1 MVFFS
6 ASSFTFVD
14 QACSDERSDK
24 IHSLSVETARKGE
37 YNSAIQMLMQLTKR
51 HPDNDLY
58 LFDYMAVL
66 GWAGQDA
73 ELLKLVSRLKGK
85 DTPLYLSN
93 AIAKAARN
101 VKNFSLAITTYKK
114 IIYQY
119 PDRIDSRIA
128 LAMTLSD
135 AGRYD
140 EALTTLDKAEKQF
153 LKRID
158 ILEGRAY
165 VLKNKEDYF
174 SLLAVYQHIL
184 EIDPTHR
191 DARREFILLTSRLG
205 APHLAAD
212 MVRKYPDV
220 LTPEDLD
227 DILAHRASITVRWG
241 RLFTPDATDRYKE
254 TDEAIRLLKE
264 NLTRLKNQGRERESA
279 RNTAEFDL
287 MVALQERERMPD
299 AISIYESFV
308 DRGVKI
314 PPYALVVAADA
325 YMYVE
330 EPEKARDLSLQA
342 LSEEPDNFDA
352 SMTLFYAYTDLED
365 HENATTLID
374 KLAKMQPEQI
384 IAKWPLKRK
393 KNPQKLYADSTGAM
407 ARAYADNL
415 EEAERRLQALV
426 NNAPNN
432 PDLRSKLGY
441 VYLFR
446 GWPRRALREFTVVLN
461 EHPMHLDAKI
471 GRVEALMALAEYGKS
486 HEYLETLEKDYSGR
500 KSIDRLHRNWEIHT
514 MRELLVWTSK
524 AFNSGEQE
532 GSHDFDFET
541 YLYSRPFNYHY
552 RSFIHGYYLKASF
565 EGGSPIYKRLGLGLE
580 YRARDIELT
589 GELSLGTGKDS
600 NPGLS
605 ISSTWMP
612 DDFWSLGFRLDT
624 YDNDLPMRGRLEE
637 DLHGWSTGLDLGYRV
652 SESRSFSAGIKR
664 SDFSDGNIRTALS
677 ASWFE
682 RLISRPKYKLDGTLG
697 LYRSENSRDDAP
709 YFNPESDLSAEITLD
724 NEWLL
729 YKRYSRSFRHRF
741 GVSLGSY
748 SQKGFGARGVW
759 SARYEHQWNRDE
771 RLEFIYGISRS
782 KPSYDGASEYSTR
795 IYLHANWR
803 F

>member
-1 MVFFS
+1 
-6 ASSFTFVD
+6 
-14 QACSDERSDK
+14 
-24 IHSLSVETARKGE
+24 L
-37 YNSAIQMLMQLTKR
+37 
-51 HPDNDLY
+51 
-58 LFDYMAVL
+58 
-66 GWAGQDA
+66 
-73 ELLKLVSRLKGK
+73 
-85 DTPLYLSN
+85 
-93 AIAKAARN
+93 
-101 VKNFSLAITTYKK
+101 
-114 IIYQY
+114 
-119 PDRIDSRIA
+119 
-128 LAMTLSD
+128 
-135 AGRYD
+135 
-140 EALTTLDKAEKQF
+140 EA
-153 LKRID
+153 
-158 ILEGRAY
+158 RAY

-205 APHLAAD
+205 VPHLAAD
-212 MVRKYPDV
+212 MARKYPDV
-220 LTPEDLD
+220 LTPEDMD
-227 DILAHRASITVRWG
+227 DILAHKAAIKVRWG
-241 RLFTPDATDRYKE
+241 RLFTPNPADRYKE
-254 TDEAIRLLKE
+254 IDEAIRLLKE
-264 NLTRLKNQGRERESA
+264 NVTRLKNQGRESA

-287 MVALQERERMPD
+287 MVALQERERMSE
-299 AISIYESFV
+299 AISIYESLV

-342 LSEEPDNFDA
+342 LSKEPDNFDA

-374 KLAKMQPEQI
+374 KLAKMQP
-384 IAKWPLKRK
+384 LKGK

-426 NNAPNN
+426 NDAPNN

-461 EHPMHLDAKI
+461 EHPMHLDAKT
-471 GRVEALMALAEYGKS
+471 GRVEALMALAEYRKS

-500 KSIDRLHRNWEIHT
+500 KAIEKLQRNWKIHQ

-532 GSHDFDFET
+532 GSQDFDFET
-541 YLYSRPFNYHY
+541 YLYSRPFNNHY
-552 RSFIHGYYLKASF
+552 RSFIHGYYSKTSF

-580 YRARDIELT
+580 YRVRDIEHS
-589 GELSLGTGKDS
+589 GELSFGTGKDS
-600 NPGLS
+600 SLGLNLN
-605 ISSTWMP
+605 STWMP
-612 DDFWSLGFRLDT
+612 DDFLSLGFRLDT
-624 YDNDLPMRGRLEE
+624 YDNDLPLRGRLEE
-637 DLHGWSTGLDLGYRV
+637 GLHGWSTGLDLGYRV

-664 SDFSDGNIRTALS
+664 SDYSDDNIRTALS

-729 YKRYSRSFRHRF
+729 YRRYSRSFRHRF
-741 GVSLGSY
+741 GVTLGNY
-748 SQKGFGARGVW
+748 SQKGFGSRGVW

-771 RLEFIYGISRS
+771 RLEIIYGISRS

-795 IYLHANWR
+795 IYLHTSWR